1 MREAELL
8 QYLGELLGHNKFS
21 NAVKTYKLKKSSP
34 DELKL
39 SVSFDLTK
47 LDEIIPE
54 IKTKELPDSNPP
66 EAKINEYKK
75 SELSEEAKDSN
86 KESDVMHKTG
96 FLSLDYLNG
105 TITKEEIAKEEK
117 PKEIEEEILRG
128 VPKSESSEMKKKI
141 DDLEKIADKDT
152 PIVIDSLHAFKES
165 NSDTDAFLKPKE
177 VPGFEPPVLDK
188 KINEAKSETEKVKS
202 IPLSELPSMTA
213 DENGNIVYVDE
224 TIKPKKS
231 QNITDL
237 STCKSLYKD
246 HIFTK
251 DEIEYVTAY
260 LNKEITGGEGAELL
274 GLNSASKFYSL
285 VNRVKRSKNIKTTK
299 YKRNNKKVKSVIKD
313 EEEPKT
319 KSNQKLT
326 EADLDYIY
334 DQVRKGDTLSK
345 LSKDYHVSASTV
357 TKRMHVYIKKHNLE
371 PLFINGRR
379 REDLNRPIVAPK
391 KETNIVSKKSTVT
404 VPSNTPDGWQIASD
418 NKFHL
423 VEKGAIVE

>member
-39 SVSFDLTK
+39 SISFDLTK
-47 LDEIIPE
+47 LDEITPE
-54 IKTKELPDSNPP
+54 IKTKELSDPNPP
-66 EAKINEYKK
+66 EVKINEYKK

-86 KESDVMHKTG
+86 EESNVMHKTG
-96 FLSLDYLNG
+96 FLPLDYLNG
-105 TITKEEIAKEEK
+105 AITKEEIAKE
-117 PKEIEEEILRG
+117 IEEIPK

-141 DDLEKIADKDT
+141 DDLEKIADKDKDT
-152 PIVIDSLHAFKES
+152 PIIIDSLHAFKES
-165 NSDTDAFLKPKE
+165 SSAKDVSLEPKE
-177 VPGFEPPVLDK
+177 VPGFEPPALDK
-188 KINEAKSETEKVKS
+188 KINEAKSETEEIKS

-224 TIKPKKS
+224 TVKPKKS
-231 QNITDL
+231 QNITEL

-246 HIFTK
+246 HTFTK
-251 DEIEYVTAY
+251 DEMEYVTAY

-274 GLNSASKFYSL
+274 GLSSASKFYSL
-285 VNRVKRSKNIKTTK
+285 VDRIKRSKNIKTTK
-299 YKRNNKKVKSVIKD
+299 YKKNNKKEKPVIKD
-313 EEEPKT
+313 EEEPNT
-319 KSNQKLT
+319 RSNQKLT

-334 DQVRKGDTLSK
+334 DQVRKGDTLYK

-357 TKRMHVYIKKHNLE
+357 TKRMHAYIRKHNLE

-379 REDLNRPIVAPK
+379 RDDLNRPVAAPK
-391 KETNIVSKKSTVT
+391 KETKTVYKKPIVTI
-404 VPSNTPDGWQIASD
+404 PSGTPDGWQIASD

>member
-47 LDEIIPE
+47 LDEITPE
-54 IKTKELPDSNPP
+54 IKTKELLDPNPP
-66 EAKINEYKK
+66 EVKINEYKK
-75 SELSEEAKDSN
+75 SELSEEVKDS
-86 KESDVMHKTG
+86 KEESDVMHKTG

-105 TITKEEIAKEEK
+105 TITKEEILK
-117 PKEIEEEILRG
+117 G

-141 DDLEKIADKDT
+141 DDLEKIAGKDT
-152 PIVIDSLHAFKES
+152 PIVIDSLHVFKES

-177 VPGFEPPVLDK
+177 VSGFEPPALDK
-188 KINEAKSETEKVKS
+188 KINETKSETEKVES

-213 DENGNIVYVDE
+213 DENGNIVYVGE
-224 TIKPKKS
+224 TVKPKKS
-231 QNITDL
+231 QITTDL

-251 DEIEYVTAY
+251 DEMEYVTAY

-274 GLNSASKFYSL
+274 GLSSASKFYSL
-285 VNRVKRSKNIKTTK
+285 VERVKRTKNIKTTK
-299 YKRNNKKVKSVIKD
+299 YKRHNENKKSVVKD

-357 TKRMHVYIKKHNLE
+357 TKRMHTYIKKHNLE
-371 PLFINGRR
+371 PLYINGRR
-379 REDLNRPIVAPK
+379 REDLNRPVAAPK
-391 KETNIVSKKSTVT
+391 KEIKTVSKKPTVT
-404 VPSNTPDGWQIASD
+404 IPSNTPDGWQIASD